1 MQGLFPSRSQTKL
14 KIAFKN
20 TVYSFKGISCAIMCI
35 KLLIKMSLRR
45 VAGGILEILLVTIHE
60 NRLRIYR
67 LIGEKH
73 ALHVRAAFF
82 FLCYFAGCRIRVCV

>member
-1 MQGLFPSRSQTKL
+1 
-14 KIAFKN
+14 
-20 TVYSFKGISCAIMCI
+20 MCI

-45 VAGGILEILLVTIHE
+45 VAGGILEILLVTFHE

-73 ALHVRAAFF
+73 ALHVRAAIFF
-82 FLCYFAGCRIRVCV
+82 SYVILLDVVFGSVYSEHQHQNNIKWILAAFVV